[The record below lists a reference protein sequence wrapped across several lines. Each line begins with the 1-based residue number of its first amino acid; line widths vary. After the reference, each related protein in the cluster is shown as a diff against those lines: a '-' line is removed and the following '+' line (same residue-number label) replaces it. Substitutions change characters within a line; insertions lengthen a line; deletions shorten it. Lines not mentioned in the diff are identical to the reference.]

1 MDNKNVKILNAYERN
16 GKLTLLKLKEY
27 LPAMIVT
34 NLSALLL
41 ITVDGIVVGN
51 FAGEKA
57 FSSVSLFSPI
67 TLIIGVISTLVS
79 IGISTCMSTSMGGND
94 KSDINRVKGASFW
107 LMIYMTIFVA
117 VAQIPV
123 IWIFIKAYG
132 LSGEMYSLTWQ
143 YAIGLMISFPFGFI
157 STVGTI
163 ELQITGKMKMLM
175 KLSIMEGIINLV
187 LDLLFVGA
195 FKMGVAG
202 AGYGTAC
209 ANVARCSVT
218 VLFLSKYTDI
228 YYHKGYKKKV
238 SDYIEILRYG
248 VPEALDA
255 LISALEGYI
264 LVKIMLSVFGED
276 AGTINGVCIFCG
288 SLANVLIGGI
298 TGSMRPMVGLLAGA
312 GDKKGLNTIMQQG
325 KKVSIA
331 LVGGA
336 IALMVIIPEVLYS
349 INGVKDIPDYG
360 IASVRL
366 KALSYMFVAFNALL
380 RLYLVN
386 RKDAKYT
393 AKTVLFTDL
402 SLPVFAYILAKIL
415 PPPFIY
421 VSYSLSFCLTF
432 IFYYKRYLWWREQ
445 DRIQLENTP
454 DEVVLYMSVD
464 PENAVYASRE
474 LRKYAD
480 ELGIDVKISYRI
492 ALCMEEM
499 VAYAN
504 AVNDKGISVQVMIRF
519 EGKDKATFV
528 MMDNGKCIALDK
540 MEDSARGV
548 ITDNYVLLQKSAK
561 SIEYQYVLDLNY
573 TILNFAA

>member
-1 MDNKNVKILNAYERN
+1 MENSKEIKLTKYERN
-16 GKLTLLKLKEY
+16 GSLTRGKLKEY

-34 NLSALLL
+34 NLSELLL
-41 ITVDGIVVGN
+41 ITVDGVVVGN

-57 FSSVSLFSPI
+57 FSSVALFSPI

-94 KSDINRVKGASFW
+94 KSDINRIKGASFW

-117 VAQIPV
+117 VVQIPV

-143 YAIGLMISFPFGFI
+143 YAIGLMISFPFGLV
-157 STVGTI
+157 SCVGTI

-175 KLSIMEGIINLV
+175 KLSIMEGIVNLV

-195 FKMGVAG
+195 FKMGGAG

-209 ANVARCSVT
+209 ANVVRCSFT
-218 VLFLSKYTDI
+218 VFLLSKYTDI
-228 YYHKGYKKKV
+228 YHHKGYKKKV

-248 VPEALDA
+248 IPEALDA

-360 IASVRL
+360 ITSVRF
-366 KALSYMFVAFNALL
+366 KAVSYMFVAFNALL

-464 PENAVYASRE
+464 PENAVDASRE

-528 MMDNGKCIALDK
+528 VMDNGKCIALDK
-540 MEDSARGV
+540 MEDSARG
-548 ITDNYVLLQKSAK
+548 IIMNNYVLLQKTAK